1 MYPVDILNYI
11 PTYERQRYPYPTFFN
26 PLYVAI
32 LSFDSSNSTPT
43 YPISQPTPILSN
55 AVTPNDTNLLDARP
69 FDKNSGGIPEAT
81 HNLNLVIVFQ
91 SGTDGI
97 NRAYLNNV
105 TYSSDANY
113 MHIRPDPTG
122 GITSDKYA
130 PLLHQMAKKSKKL
143 EIPSPVIEDGSELPM
158 IQSDENGHYLVPY
171 QAVLDI
177 FLNNTD
183 TGEHPFHLHGHNFWI
198 LATSDY
204 PEAESLYAGDYIQ
217 RDVVSI
223 PATGWAKIRFVAD
236 NPGAWFFHCHID
248 WHMSAGLALAFLVS
262 PEQLLANGYTVSQS
276 QKDLCKA
283 LRKFNEKSD
292 TKP

>member
-1 MYPVDILNYI
+1 
-11 PTYERQRYPYPTFFN
+11 
-26 PLYVAI
+26 
-32 LSFDSSNSTPT
+32 
-43 YPISQPTPILSN
+43 
-55 AVTPNDTNLLDARP
+55 
-69 FDKNSGGIPEAT
+69 
-81 HNLNLVIVFQ
+81 
-91 SGTDGI
+91 
-97 NRAYLNNV
+97 
-105 TYSSDANY
+105 
-113 MHIRPDPTG
+113 
-122 GITSDKYA
+122 
-130 PLLHQMAKKSKKL
+130 
-143 EIPSPVIEDGSELPM
+143 
-158 IQSDENGHYLVPY
+158 
-171 QAVLDI
+171 VLDI